1 MNTLFSSV
9 FLALCTVAAVPS
21 VLTAS
26 LQKRDSISAT
36 CRDFVF
42 DASTFALTAT
52 CSSPGAGDSISDIS
66 LNSCIGNNNGDLAV
80 GGDFSSSCTQIN
92 LNGLELSA
100 ECQSNSGFTVGS
112 ELNLDIAITAVN
124 GVLTC

>member
-1 MNTLFSSV
+1 MNTLLSSV
-9 FLALCTVAAVPS
+9 FLALLAMAAVPS
-21 VLTAS
+21 VLTAP
-26 LQKRDSISAT
+26 LQKRDSVSAV

-42 DASTFALTAT
+42 DADTFALTSP
-52 CSSPGAGDSISDIS
+52 CSSPGVGDSISAIS
-66 LNSCIGNNNGDLAV
+66 LNTCIGNNNGDLAV
-80 GGDFSSSCTQIN
+80 GVNFSSSCKQIT

-100 ECQSNSGFTVGS
+100 KCQSNGGITVGS